1 MTIKTVLF
9 MVSQEYEKAKQNSYV
24 QKPLAYAL
32 YKVWRAVDQQ
42 LEEDE

>member
-9 MVSQEYEKAKQNSYV
+9 MVAQEYERAKQNSYV

-32 YKVWRAVDQQ
+32 YKVWRLVDA
-42 LEEDE
+42 EENK